1 MRRGGGGWVV
11 VGGGGGGGGGLL
23 RGLRSFPTV
32 RAKPQQPPHK
42 LDGRQA
48 GLLIIR

>member
-1 MRRGGGGWVV
+1 MRRGVGGGGWVV
-11 VGGGGGGGGGLL
+11 GGGGGGGLL